1 MAERI
6 VSPNPGDED
15 VQETSLRPHRL
26 DDYIG
31 QDLIKGNLRILL
43 EAALKRREALDH
55 VLLYGPPGLGKTSL
69 SLIIATE
76 MGANIRMTSGPAIEH
91 AGDLASI
98 LTSLE
103 EGEVLFID
111 EIHRL
116 SRIVEERLYSAME
129 DFALDLIIGKGPSA
143 RSVRLQLKPFTIVGA
158 TTRLGALASPLRDR
172 FGAIYRLQYYD
183 EVALQKIIRRSARIL
198 QVEMDEGGENE
209 IARRARGTPRIANRL
224 LRRSRDYAQVRAD
237 GVITLPVAQAALNAL
252 EVDDRG
258 LDPTDRILLQA
269 IIQKFDGGPVGIE
282 TIAASISEET
292 ETIED
297 VLEPYLLQ
305 LGFLARTPRGRV
317 ATRLAYEHL
326 GLTYRVDPNVPGLWD
341 TEG

>member
-1 MAERI
+1 MADRI
-6 VSPNPGDED
+6 VSPDPGDED
-15 VQETSLRPHRL
+15 FQETSLRPHRL
-26 DDYIG
+26 DHYIG
-31 QDLIKGNLRILL
+31 QDLIKSNLRILL
-43 EAALKRREALDH
+43 EAALKRHEALDH

-183 EVALQKIIRRSARIL
+183 EAALQKIIRRSAGIL

-258 LDPTDRILLQA
+258 LDPTDRVLLQA

-326 GLTYRVDPNVPGLWD
+326 SLHYRVDPSVPGLWD
-341 TEG
+341 IEG